1 MIENFTK
8 QINLFLSAL
17 KTAYS
22 QQGQIGRILLPTL
35 FLFVFC
41 CLCSILASL
50 FQLGSRNSP
59 NPVPSPIILP
69 GQGGLATPTALFNFG
84 TVTFAPFPTFP
95 TSTGF
100 PSLTPFPT
108 GTETSTPTSTPTS
121 TQILPTVTGT
131 PLPLPTVTA
140 TQPPATATLQQ
151 PSGSVLIVAVNKAEE
166 YVDIQNGSNTPVD
179 LSGWKLVSVTG
190 SQSCRLRGVLQPNE
204 ILRVWAGKGD
214 YGISCGYSFNI
225 WNDNQADAAVLYD
238 AQGQEVSRVP

>member
-1 MIENFTK
+1 MVENITK
-8 QINLFLSAL
+8 QINAFLSAL
-17 KTAYS
+17 KATYN
-22 QQGQIGRILLPTL
+22 QQGQVGKILLPALLLLGT
-35 FLFVFC
+35 C
-41 CLCSILASL
+41 CLCSVLISL

-59 NPVPSPIILP
+59 NGIASPIILP
-69 GQGGLATPTALFNFG
+69 SQGVLATPTALFNFG

-108 GTETSTPTSTPTS
+108 STETSTLTP

-140 TQPPATATLQQ
+140 APPPATATLQ

-166 YVDIQNGSNTPVD
+166 YVDIQNGRNIPVD

-190 SQSCRLRGVLQPNE
+190 SQSCTLHGVLQPNE
-204 ILRVWAGKGD
+204 ILRVWAGKGN

-225 WNDNQADAAVLYD
+225 WNDNQTDPAILYN
-238 AQGQEVSRVP
+238 AQGEEVSRFP